1 MVLWKTL
8 FSHFVNLVTKHV
20 MRADGV
26 GSMFGSR
33 LISQDSKHGKEVRN
47 FYFTLFYNRGFRSGV
62 DTGCDGRHCFFFFGV
77 QVPFSFKMRSRYTEI
92 WKTAVKGRAL

>member
-20 MRADGV
+20 MRADDV

-33 LISQDSKHGKEVRN
+33 LISQDSKHAKEVGN

-62 DTGCDGRHCFFFFGV
+62 DTGCDGRHCFFFF
-77 QVPFSFKMRSRYTEI
+77 FWRASSFLFQNER
-92 WKTAVKGRAL
+92 

>member
-20 MRADGV
+20 MRADDV

-33 LISQDSKHGKEVRN
+33 LIAQDSKHGKEVRN
-47 FYFTLFYNRGFRSGV
+47 LLYVILQPWLSIR
-62 DTGCDGRHCFFFFGV
+62 GRH
-77 QVPFSFKMRSRYTEI
+77 
-92 WKTAVKGRAL
+92 WL

>member
-26 GSMFGSR
+26 GSIFGSR

-62 DTGCDGRHCFFFFGV
+62 DTGCDGRHCFFFWRAS
-77 QVPFSFKMRSRYTEI
+77 SFLFQRDSYMYLE
-92 WKTAVKGRAL
+92 V

>member
-20 MRADGV
+20 MRADDV

-33 LISQDSKHGKEVRN
+33 LNSQDSKHGKEVSN
-47 FYFTLFYNRGFRSGV
+47 VSFTLFYNRGFRSGV
-62 DTGCDGRHCFFFFGV
+62 DAGFDERHFFLACNFL
-77 QVPFSFKMRSRYTEI
+77 SLSK
-92 WKTAVKGRAL
+92 